1 MDEQKLYINDELEE
15 EISINLKKLFMA
27 IWSRKF
33 LLVKVFFIVLL
44 FFISLTFILPKKYI
58 VTSDLYINKTNN
70 SNMLELNP
78 YVISELGATGG
89 MSALMSGSGNLSNEI
104 ELIQSSLVIDK
115 VIRENNLTYK
125 KIYGIFPNKKEGE
138 FLSTKDFLKKNITFE
153 NKKGTN
159 VLSIKYKSKKPD
171 VAYGIVNSI
180 INNYIELHKQL
191 NAQKSQADKQIIEK
205 AYNSAKNNLSEKVQN
220 VSGMPSSALTNAG
233 NIAMMSA
240 FSNSASKAIGSIQNQ
255 YIQGTKSEIEVKE
268 ETAKLAELSKK
279 LEWAKLV
286 AEMSDSSKVLVL
298 KAPIQPR
305 DFEKASP
312 KLFTNILLG
321 IIFGGICSLFVL
333 IYAEITDKKLT
344 YSMLSDNILYDI
356 SSDISELQLSL
367 LSKQNEQI
375 ALVPFEQIPNSTI
388 EQLKE
393 FSNLRLIYPEL
404 SNSFVN
410 NLQSVSE
417 VILFSSISKTNSK
430 KYKQIRKIL
439 ADMKKSVLVDVLL

>member
-1 MDEQKLYINDELEE
+1 MDEQKIYSNEEFDEELNINVKKILF
-15 EISINLKKLFMA
+15 SIWN
-27 IWSRKF
+27 RKF
-33 LLVKVFFIVLL
+33 LLIKTFSIVLVFFIL
-44 FFISLTFILPKKYI
+44 LTFILPKKYI
-58 VTSDLYINKTNN
+58 VSSDLYINKSNN
-70 SNMLELNP
+70 SNMVELNP

-89 MSALMSGSGNLSNEI
+89 MAALMSGSGNLANEM
-104 ELIQSSLVIDK
+104 ELIQSSFVIDK
-115 VIRENNLTYK
+115 VVRENKLVYK

-138 FLSTKDFLKKNITFE
+138 FLSTKDFLKKNISFE

-159 VLSIKYKSKKPD
+159 VLTIKYKSKKPD
-171 VAYGIVNSI
+171 IAYGVVNSI
-180 INNYIELHKQL
+180 INNYIELHKEI
-191 NAQKSQADKQIIEK
+191 NAQKSQADKEIIQK

-233 NIAMMSA
+233 NIALMGS

-268 ETAKLAELSKK
+268 EASKLAELSKR

-286 AEMSDSSKVLVL
+286 AEMSDSSKVIVL
-298 KAPIQPR
+298 KEPIQPR

-321 IIFGGICSLFVL
+321 IVFGAICSLIAL
-333 IYAEITDKKLT
+333 IYSEVTDKKLT
-344 YSMLSDNILYDI
+344 YSMLSDNIIYDI
-356 SSDISELQLSL
+356 SSDFSELKLSL
-367 LSKQNEQI
+367 LAKQNKQI
-375 ALVPFEQIPNSTI
+375 ALVSFEQIPTAII

-393 FSNLRLIYPEL
+393 FNNLRLIYPEL

-410 NLQSVSE
+410 NLQSVSD
-417 VILFSSISKTNSK
+417 VVLFSSISKTDSK

-439 ADMKKSVLVDVLL
+439 ADINKSVLVDVLL